1 MAGMT
6 DIKRALVIGA
16 TGNIGRHVVALLRD
30 RGVAVRG
37 MARDASGLP
46 EGVERVGADVR
57 DLDAL
62 HAAVQDVDA
71 VLLVWP
77 FMAADGID
85 DVAAVIGQPGRRV
98 VYVSAMSVRDDAPP
112 ERNGVWGQVE
122 DAIRRSGADW
132 TFLRASGFATN
143 TLQWAPAIRAGQ
155 PVRVP
160 YLQAA
165 RSLID
170 ERDIADVAVV
180 AITSPGHAGHA
191 YALTGPEAVTQ
202 AEQVKLIGVAA
213 GVSVLVE
220 EAGHDEARA
229 EMLRWAEPAFA
240 DAALGY
246 WASLVAEP
254 EPVTDTVRQLTG
266 SPARPFAQWARDH
279 AADFRPTP
287 IEEVARRYVEAFRA
301 GRMDRALALFDPGLV
316 RVAPAETGGERTE
329 LRGLPNILA
338 NADRLTADLDIHA
351 VAAEGPFVGGD
362 RFAVR
367 FTFDQTHRPSGR
379 RAEATKLCLYTV
391 TRGAIVREEVSYFD
405 PPPPGSPA
413 VA

>member
-1 MAGMT
+1 MPVMT
-6 DIKRALVIGA
+6 DIKQALVIGA
-16 TGNIGRHVVALLRD
+16 TGNIGRPVVELLRD

-37 MARDASGLP
+37 MARDVSGLP
-46 EGVERVGADVR
+46 EGVDRVGADVR

-62 HAAVQDVDA
+62 RAAVQDVDA

-85 DVAAVIGQPGRRV
+85 DVAAVIGRPGRRV

-143 TLQWAPAIRAGQ
+143 TLQWAPAIRAGR
-155 PVRVP
+155 PVRAP

-180 AITSPGHAGHA
+180 AMTSPGHAGRA
-191 YALTGPEAVTQ
+191 YALTGPAAVTQ
-202 AEQVKLIGVAA
+202 VEQVRLIGAA
-213 GVSVLVE
+213 VGVPVPAE

-229 EMLRWAEPAFA
+229 EMLSWAEPGFA

-246 WASLVAEP
+246 WASLVATP
-254 EPVTDTVRQLTG
+254 EPVTDTVRELTG
-266 SPARPFAQWARDH
+266 SPARPFARWARDH
-279 AADFRPTP
+279 AAAFRPLP

-301 GRMDRALALFDPGLV
+301 GRMDRALALVDPRLV

-329 LRGLPNILA
+329 LHGLPDVMA
-338 NADRLTADLDIHA
+338 NAERLTADLDIHA
-351 VAAEGPFVGGD
+351 VAADGPFVGGD

-367 FTFDQTHRPSGR
+367 FTFDQTHRPTGR

-391 TRGAIVREEVSYFD
+391 AGGAIVREEVSYFD
-405 PPPPGSPA
+405 PPTQPR
-413 VA
+413 

>member
-1 MAGMT
+1 MVDMT

-16 TGNIGRHVVALLRD
+16 TGNIGRHAVRILRD
-30 RGVAVRG
+30 QGVAVRG
-37 MARDASGLP
+37 LARDVSDLP
-46 EGVERVGADVR
+46 EGVDRVSADLR

-62 HAAVQDVDA
+62 RAAVQDIDA

-77 FMAADGID
+77 FLAADGFD

-98 VYVSAMSVRDDAPP
+98 VYVSAMSVRDDVPP

-143 TLQWAPAIRAGQ
+143 TLGWAATIRSGR

-180 AITSPGHAGHA
+180 AMTSPGHAGRA
-191 YALTGPEAVTQ
+191 YILTGPAAITQ
-202 AEQVKLIGVAA
+202 AEQVRLIGAAA
-213 GVSVLVE
+213 GVPVSAE

-229 EMLRWAEPAFA
+229 EMLSWAEPEFA
-240 DAALGY
+240 DAALAY
-246 WASLVAEP
+246 WASLVATP
-254 EPVTDTVRQLTG
+254 EAVTDTVRELTG
-266 SPARPFAQWARDH
+266 SPARPFARWARDH
-279 AADFRPTP
+279 AADFRPLP
-287 IEEVARRYVEAFRA
+287 VEEVARRYVEAIRA
-301 GRMDRALALFDPGLV
+301 GRMDRALALTDPGLV
-316 RVAPAETGGERTE
+316 RIAPAETGGERTE
-329 LRGLPNILA
+329 LRGLPDIMA
-338 NADRLTADLDIHA
+338 NAERLTADLEIHA
-351 VAAEGPFVGGD
+351 VTADGPFVGGD

-367 FTFDQTHRPSGR
+367 LTFDQTNRLTGR
-379 RAEATKLCLYTV
+379 RNEATKLCLYTV
-391 TRGAIVREEVSYFD
+391 VSGAIVHEEVSYFD
-405 PPPPGSPA
+405 PPTQPR
-413 VA
+413 